1 MLDPAHGIPKGGCAE
16 VPCKRLVAQGAGLIK
31 CLHALQEY
39 LQSQDLDVNAITAV
53 SLAQAQPWG
62 VTASASAAA
71 APGGATSAAVA
82 APAPAPPPGVDMAT
96 VGKGVGVL

>member
-1 MLDPAHGIPKGGCAE
+1 MCG
-16 VPCKRLVAQGAGLIK
+16 QF
-31 CLHALQEY
+31 LQEY
-39 LQSQDLDVNAITAV
+39 LQSQELDVSAITAV

-62 VTASASAAA
+62 VTVSASAAA

-96 VGKGVGVL
+96 VGKGVGAPLSRSLLMPRNPSDCIQ